1 MVLVSIA
8 LCSNI
13 VDEYF
18 YRAIDSLLLQTFK
31 DIEIIVV
38 LNGEAKNK
46 ANEVESKY
54 EDIECMKVIA
64 TNISYINH
72 SLNLAI
78 DYSNGKYIA
87 RMDADDISYPNRIEM
102 QWKFM
107 EANSQ
112 VGMCGSWYDL
122 IDKDDLFV
130 SQVEKPCSDHDIRR
144 SIVYGNPFCHP
155 TVMFRKQI
163 VASLGGYLN
172 GMYAE
177 DYDLW
182 VRMAKVSELK
192 FANIPQSLLG
202 YRLVSNGAARGSRI
216 AYRSVS
222 EIAWREFISSG
233 NPRWF
238 FASIMSAIKAFI
250 IAR

>member
-1 MVLVSIA
+1 MALVSIA
-8 LCSNI
+8 LCSNT
-13 VDEYF
+13 VNEYF
-18 YRAIDSLLLQTFK
+18 YRAIDSLLSQTFK
-31 DIEIIVV
+31 DIEIIIV
-38 LNGEAKNK
+38 LNGEAKDK
-46 ANEVESKY
+46 ANEVVSKY
-54 EDIECMKVIA
+54 ENIECMKVIA

-78 DYSNGKYIA
+78 DHSSSKYVA

-107 EANSQ
+107 EANPQ
-112 VGMCGSWYDL
+112 VGICGSWYDL

-130 SQVEKPCSDHDIRR
+130 SQVQKPCSDQDIRR
-144 SIVYGNPFCHP
+144 SMIYRNPFCHP

-182 VRMAKVSELK
+182 VRMVRVSELK
-192 FANIPQSLLG
+192 FANIPKSLLG
-202 YRLVSNGAARGSRI
+202 YRHISNGAARGSRI

-233 NPRWF
+233 SPRWL
-238 FASIMSAIKAFI
+238 FASILSAIKAFI
-250 IAR
+250 IGR